1 MNEYYE
7 KNEFSIDGTKV
18 KAEYSGG
25 QSRNGDYAVDY
36 ILVTIGETELYAEM
50 KPMKKDADTF
60 LALQSA
66 IDVQAKEK
74 GIDLDSYCPLF
85 NSWISYE

>member
-7 KNEFSIDGTKV
+7 KTEFSIDKTNV

-25 QSRNGDYAVDY
+25 QSRIGDYAVDY

-50 KPMKKDADTF
+50 KPMEKDSDTF
-60 LALQSA
+60 LALQDA
-66 IDVQAKEK
+66 IDMQAKEK
-74 GIDLDSYCPLF
+74 GIDLELYCPLF
-85 NSWISYE
+85 NSWVSND